1 MNDVFIH
8 PKALVETKSVGA
20 GTRIWAFTHV
30 MTGARIG
37 ENCTIGDHCYVESG
51 AIIGNNTIVKNGNMI
66 WEGVQLEEAV
76 FVGPHVFF
84 TNDLYPRSR
93 HLAEANKRYRDKRN
107 WLQPTIV
114 EQGASLGAGAVI
126 LAGITIGQYAMVAG
140 GSVVTKRVRPHML
153 VMGNPA
159 RARGWVCRCG
169 RKLHFRC
176 GSVACQDC
184 HLKFQLTSK
193 GLKVAEC
200 ST

>member
-1 MNDVFIH
+1 VNDVFIH

-37 ENCTIGDHCYVESG
+37 KNCTIGDHCYVESG
-51 AIIGNNTIVKNGNMI
+51 AIIGNNTVVKNGNMI
-66 WEGVQLEEAV
+66 WEGVRLEEAV

-93 HLAEANKRYRDKRN
+93 HLAEANKRYRDKQN

-140 GSVVTKRVRPHML
+140 GSVVTKRIRPYML

-159 RARGWVCRCG
+159 RERGWVCRCG
-169 RKLHFRC
+169 RKLNFRR

-184 HLKFQLTSK
+184 HLKFRLTSK

-200 ST
+200 SI

>member
-1 MNDVFIH
+1 VKGVFIH
-8 PKALVETKSVGA
+8 PKALVETKSIGA

-37 ENCTIGDHCYVESG
+37 KNCTIGDHCYVESG
-51 AIIGNNTIVKNGNMI
+51 AIIDDNTVVKNGNMI
-66 WEGVQLEEAV
+66 WEGVHLAEAV

-93 HLAEANKRYRDKRN
+93 HLAEANNRYLHKRN
-107 WLQPTIV
+107 WLQPTKI

-126 LAGITIGQYAMVAG
+126 LAGITVGKYAMIAA
-140 GSVVTKRVRPHML
+140 GSVVTKCIDPHAL

-159 RARGWVCRCG
+159 RARGWVCSCG
-169 RKLHFRC
+169 QRLHLRSASMVC
-176 GSVACQDC
+176 KDCQ
-184 HLKFQLTSK
+184 LKFQLTSK
-193 GLKVAEC
+193 GLKVAAC